1 MKVIMHPVEYPG
13 LLVLFASLL
22 LAGCVSFPSGYTDL
36 HSMNGVEFKDILA
49 DIEESRVIFVGE
61 GHTIKVDHM
70 VQLEVLRHL
79 RKKGRK
85 VALAMEVFPYRLQPL
100 LNDWVTGKI
109 DEAKL
114 RQAYYSTWTVDFS
127 YYKEI
132 FSYARKEGLPIL
144 AINADP
150 AYMDYIS
157 RYGIERISEKT
168 LKKLKYRECREEP
181 SYMSEMKSI
190 WGRMPHS
197 GEFIEICNARR
208 FREAFM
214 AYNIAANLATGDYTI
229 VVVLGALHA
238 IKSAVPDMLERQTGE
253 RNIKVMMP
261 GNVKLLTGSPLSA
274 EQADYSW

>member
-1 MKVIMHPVEYPG
+1 
-13 LLVLFASLL
+13 
-22 LAGCVSFPSGYTDL
+22 
-36 HSMNGVEFKDILA
+36 
-49 DIEESRVIFVGE
+49 
-61 GHTIKVDHM
+61 M

-114 RQAYYSTWTVDFS
+114 RQAYYSTWTVDYS

-168 LKKLKYRECREEP
+168 LKKLKYR
-181 SYMSEMKSI
+181 
-190 WGRMPHS
+190 
-197 GEFIEICNARR
+197 
-208 FREAFM
+208 
-214 AYNIAANLATGDYTI
+214 D
-229 VVVLGALHA
+229 
-238 IKSAVPDMLERQTGE
+238 
-253 RNIKVMMP
+253 
-261 GNVKLLTGSPLSA
+261 
-274 EQADYSW
+274 

>member
-1 MKVIMHPVEYPG
+1 MKVNKHPGEYLS
-13 LLVLFASLL
+13 LLVLFVALL
-22 LAGCVSFPSGYTDL
+22 LAGCASSPSGYYDL
-36 HSMNGVEFKDILA
+36 RGLSGVEFRDILA

-61 GHTIKVDHM
+61 GHTSVKDHM
-70 VQLEVLRHL
+70 VQLEVIRHL

-85 VALAMEVFPYRLQPL
+85 VAVAMEIFPYRLQPVL
-100 LNDWVTGKI
+100 KDWVMGRI
-109 DEAKL
+109 GEAKL
-114 RQAYYSTWTVDFS
+114 RHAYYSTWTVDYS

-132 FSYARKEGLPIL
+132 FSFARKEGLPIL

-150 AYMDYIS
+150 AYIDYIS

-168 LKKLKYRECREEP
+168 LKKLKYRGCLEAP
-181 SYMSEMKSI
+181 LYMSEMKSI

-197 GEFIEICNARR
+197 GELLEVCNIRR

-214 AYNIAANLATGDYTI
+214 AYNIASNMIANDYTI
-229 VVVLGALHA
+229 VVMLGALHA

-253 RNIKVMMP
+253 RRFTVMMP
-261 GNVKLLTGSPLSA
+261 DNVKLLTGRSLSV